1 MGGIE
6 RRKEQRPKGHSP
18 VLNTTNKE
26 TSMQKHILVTNDD
39 GVFAPGLFALV
50 QEMRRLGK
58 VSVLAPDRNWSG
70 GGHVKTLD
78 RALRV
83 KEARLADGTQ
93 AFASDGA
100 PSDCVALATLGFL
113 KEPVD
118 LVVSGINA
126 GANLGHDVT
135 YSGTVTAAMEAV
147 IAGIPGIAVSLETVD
162 GPLDDL
168 DYGPA
173 ARAASKVVRQVIA
186 NGLTHEVLLNVNV
199 PFLPDDKLRGIM
211 LTRLGLRVYHSRLD
225 ERIDP
230 RSKPYYWIGG
240 DAPTGVPER
249 GTDVG
254 ALAEGFVSVTPLQLD
269 LTAYRA
275 LTDLNTW
282 QWDDPHS
289 ESTLTE
295 AKEKMNLFRSD

>member
-1 MGGIE
+1 M
-6 RRKEQRPKGHSP
+6 
-18 VLNTTNKE
+18 
-26 TSMQKHILVTNDD
+26 
-39 GVFAPGLFALV
+39 APGLLALV
-50 QEMRRLGK
+50 HEMRKLGK

-70 GGHVKTLD
+70 SGHVKTLD

-83 KEARLADGTQ
+83 KEVRLADGTQ

-100 PSDCVALATLGFL
+100 PSDCVALATLGYF
-113 KEPVD
+113 KEPID
-118 LVVSGINA
+118 IVVSGINA

-147 IAGIPGIAVSLETVD
+147 IAGVHGVAVSLETVD
-162 GPLDDL
+162 GYIGEI

-173 ARAASKVVRQVIA
+173 ARAASRVVRQILE
-186 NGLTHEVLLNVNV
+186 NGLSHEILLNVNV
-199 PFLPDDKLRGIM
+199 PFLADNKIRGVI
-211 LTRLGLRVYHSRLD
+211 LTRQGLRVYHSKLD

-230 RSKPYYWIGG
+230 RHKPYYWIGG

-282 QWDDPHS
+282 HWDVETNTDLVS
-289 ESTLTE
+289 QIV
-295 AKEKMNLFRSD
+295 FSDQPWELK

>member
-1 MGGIE
+1 
-6 RRKEQRPKGHSP
+6 
-18 VLNTTNKE
+18 
-26 TSMQKHILVTNDD
+26 MQKHILVTNDD
-39 GVFAPGLFALV
+39 GVSAPGLLALV
-50 QEMRRLGK
+50 QEMRQLGK

-83 KEARLADGTQ
+83 KEVRLADGTQ

-100 PSDCVALATLGFL
+100 PSDCVALATLGYF

-118 LVVSGINA
+118 IVVSGINA

-147 IAGIPGIAVSLETVD
+147 IAGVPGVAISLETVD
-162 GPLDDL
+162 GHLGEI

-173 ARAASKVVRQVIA
+173 ARAAAKIIRQVIG
-186 NGLTHEVLLNVNV
+186 NGLAHEVLLNVNV
-199 PFLPDDKLRGIM
+199 PFLPDEKIRGIV
-211 LTRLGLRVYHSRLD
+211 LTRQGLRVYHSRLD
-225 ERIDP
+225 ERVDP
-230 RSKPYYWIGG
+230 RNKSYYWIGG

-282 QWDDPHS
+282 NWEDLS
-289 ESTLTE
+289 
-295 AKEKMNLFRSD
+295 AKPAEMALLKGPETFKLLSSD

>member
-1 MGGIE
+1 M
-6 RRKEQRPKGHSP
+6 
-18 VLNTTNKE
+18 T
-26 TSMQKHILVTNDD
+26 KHILVTNDD
-39 GVFAPGLFALV
+39 GVLAPGLFALT
-50 QEMRRLGK
+50 QEMRKFGK
-58 VSVLAPDRNWSG
+58 VSILAPDRNWSG

-83 KEARLADGTQ
+83 KEVRLADGTQ

-100 PSDCVALATLGFL
+100 PSDCVALATLGYF
-113 KEPVD
+113 KEPID

-147 IAGIPGIAVSLETVD
+147 IAGIPAVAVSLETMENYI
-162 GPLDDL
+162 GEI

-173 ARAASKVVRQVIA
+173 ARAASKVVCQVIE
-186 NGLTHEVLLNVNV
+186 NGLSHEILLNVNV
-199 PFLPDDKLRGIM
+199 PFLPDDKIRGFC
-211 LTRLGLRVYHSRLD
+211 LTRQGLRVYHSRLD

-230 RSKPYYWIGG
+230 RGKPYYWIGG

-275 LTDLNTW
+275 ITDLNTW
-282 QWDDPHS
+282 HWDEIPF
-289 ESTLTE
+289 E
-295 AKEKMNLFRSD
+295 AALLEPSHEASLSSS